1 VLYKTIV
8 LEMLQNRPELYN
20 RLRNKRTLRQAM
32 ESYATELSQLHTAWE
47 EAIGTT
53 PLAGSQRQIASAALE
68 LAIEDLA
75 KLLSAETATPEELSL
90 DDAMAYIRRHTPP
103 A

>member
-1 VLYKTIV
+1 MLYKTIV
-8 LEMLQNRPELYN
+8 LEMLQDRPELYN
-20 RLRNKRTLRQAM
+20 RFRSNRTLRQAL
-32 ESYATELSQLHTAWE
+32 ENYASELSQLHTAWE

-53 PLAGSQRQIASAALE
+53 PLATSPRQAASAALE

-75 KLLSAETATPEELSL
+75 KLLSAETSTPEELSL